1 MEGSL
6 LQNLKHVL
14 DNLMKKEAQPH
25 HNSVEEETTGSLTKD
40 ITDKN
45 YCPTIRLYDSGVSEP
60 DDITDSFAE
69 LGSVCE
75 GSSSMLAQR
84 IPPSTVTP
92 ATALPPNDEDLSD
105 IQAELSGSYSV
116 STSQELINNGL
127 LEAAEKNKPEVC
139 RQLLTCQL
147 PAEVNFRGLNDYTA
161 LHLAANEGNNAV
173 CTVLIRYGGV
183 VDSRN
188 YMERTPLHLA
198 CIRGH
203 YNVVEVLVMHGADIN
218 ARDIDRNTALHYS
231 AEYGHAMIVSWLLQ
245 RRPDLTIRNRLGKT
259 PPDMAASM
267 EVSEIFKEYHRK
279 FESETAAPTA
289 YKRDL

>member
-1 MEGSL
+1 
-6 LQNLKHVL
+6 
-14 DNLMKKEAQPH
+14 
-25 HNSVEEETTGSLTKD
+25 
-40 ITDKN
+40 
-45 YCPTIRLYDSGVSEP
+45 
-60 DDITDSFAE
+60 
-69 LGSVCE
+69 
-75 GSSSMLAQR
+75 
-84 IPPSTVTP
+84 
-92 ATALPPNDEDLSD
+92 
-105 IQAELSGSYSV
+105 
-116 STSQELINNGL
+116 
-127 LEAAEKNKPEVC
+127 
-139 RQLLTCQL
+139 
-147 PAEVNFRGLNDYTA
+147 
-161 LHLAANEGNNAV
+161 
-173 CTVLIRYGGV
+173 
-183 VDSRN
+183 
-188 YMERTPLHLA
+188 MERTPLHLA

>member
-14 DNLMKKEAQPH
+14 EYLKKKDSPQRN
-25 HNSVEEETTGSLTKD
+25 NSLEEETTGSITKD
-40 ITDKN
+40 IADDN
-45 YCPTIRLYDSGVSEP
+45 YCPTIRLYDSGGEN
-60 DDITDSFAE
+60 ITDSFAE

-84 IPPSTVTP
+84 IPPSNTKP
-92 ATALPPNDEDLSD
+92 ATSLPIQEDQTTGYAD
-105 IQAELSGSYSV
+105 
-116 STSQELINNGL
+116 STSQDLINNGL
-127 LEAAEKNKPEVC
+127 LEAAEKNQPEIC
-139 RQLLTCQL
+139 RQLLICPL
-147 PAEVNFRGLNDYTA
+147 PAEVNFTGLNDYTA
-161 LHLAANEGNNAV
+161 LHLAANEGHPQV
-173 CTVLIRYGGV
+173 CTVLVRYGGV

-203 YNVVEVLVMHGADIN
+203 FSVVEVLMDNGADIN

-231 AEYGHAMIVSWLLQ
+231 AEYGHSSIVSWLLQ
-245 RRPDLTIRNRLGKT
+245 RKPDLTIRNRLGKT

-289 YKRDL
+289 YRRDL